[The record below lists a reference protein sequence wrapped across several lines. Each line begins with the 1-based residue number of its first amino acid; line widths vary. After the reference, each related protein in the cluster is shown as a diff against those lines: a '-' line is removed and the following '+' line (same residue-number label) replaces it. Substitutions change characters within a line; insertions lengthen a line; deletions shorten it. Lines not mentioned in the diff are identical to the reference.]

1 MTWDDVK
8 RKLTSRKLW
17 AALISFITALMVYR
31 GTEAGTVESVSAI
44 IWAGASLLA
53 YIIGEGLVDHAAA
66 GADVHVIVAPADEAT
81 DDG

>member
-1 MTWDDVK
+1 M
-8 RKLTSRKLW
+8 TSRKLW

-53 YIIGEGLVDHAAA
+53 YIVGEGLVDAAGAAA
-66 GADVHVIVAPADEAT
+66 GVGGIEVVVESAKAEDTGGEK
-81 DDG
+81 